1 MHQARL
7 CIAEC
12 DRVAFVL
19 GLTGNIACGKS
30 SVGAFLATRYKAD
43 YLDADRIVHSL
54 YAAGTSETQA
64 IAGRFGQHLLKPDG
78 TIDRRRL
85 GDIVMADR
93 GALRELEQILD
104 PGVRAAIEARFT
116 SSEAAVIVLDAIR
129 LIEGGLY
136 QRCDAVWV
144 VTCNPDVQ
152 VERLKQTRNFSEDQA
167 RLRVSAQ
174 APVEEKL
181 RCATAVITNDGSMEE
196 LESQVERAWQA
207 TVGPYLVQVSPP

>member
-1 MHQARL
+1 M
-7 CIAEC
+7 
-12 DRVAFVL
+12 AFVL

-30 SVGAFLATRYKAD
+30 SVGALLAQHYGAE

-54 YAAGTSETQA
+54 YAADTHETRA
-64 IAGRFGQHLLKPDG
+64 IADRFGTDLLKPDG

-93 GALRELEQILD
+93 AALRELEQILD

-116 SSEAAVIVLDAIR
+116 DSQAAVIVLDAIR

-144 VTCNPDVQ
+144 VVCSPDVQ
-152 VERLKQTRNFSEDQA
+152 VERLKQTRNFSEEQA

-174 APVEEKL
+174 APVEQKL
-181 RCATAVITNDGSMEE
+181 RHATAVITNDGSIEE
-196 LESQVERAWQA
+196 LESQVGRAWQA
-207 TVGPYLVQVSPP
+207 TVSAYLVQDSPP